1 MFIIFLSYFYFERWL
16 TILSL
21 PKPKPIAMADY
32 IPLVSDDYKL
42 AFVQSTNKLPSDIQ
56 QIIWSKVLEVP
67 PPTTPPPTPR
77 KPPRPSSRLQKLMNN
92 WAKRRI

>member
-1 MFIIFLSYFYFERWL
+1 MFIIFLSYFYFERWP

-32 IPLVSDDYKL
+32 IPLVTEEYKL

-56 QIIWSKVLEVP
+56 QIIWNKVLEVP
-67 PPTTPPPTPR
+67 PPTTPQ
-77 KPPRPSSRLQKLMNN
+77 KPPRPNSRLQKLMNN
-92 WAKRRI
+92 WTKRRI